1 MRLAQSRPLSEG
13 CVTRR
18 QPMCTTELT
27 NTGDYWS
34 AVGTGGYVRQGLT
47 STDYPE
53 RIRESE
59 FVYLSLLVYNNRG
72 LYKAWQ

>member
-1 MRLAQSRPLSEG
+1 M
-13 CVTRR
+13 R
-18 QPMCTTELT
+18 QPMRTTKLT

-34 AVGTGGYVRQGLT
+34 VVGTGGYVRQGLT
-47 STDYPE
+47 SPDYPE